1 MKPGSLRSS
10 FALIGCSLEE
20 CQIAE
25 ALIEHADFLAPRGP
39 VFQVDAFLRAPA
51 KPDLWEFPESNSM
64 FPQKRIRHDLLE
76 NPRAESQAANLE
88 SHKSNKTRS
97 EARRV

>member
-1 MKPGSLRSS
+1 MHRRGVTWRK
-10 FALIGCSLEE
+10 
-20 CQIAE
+20 IAE

-39 VFQVDAFLRAPA
+39 VFQVDAFLRAPS

-76 NPRAESQAANLE
+76 NPRAESQAANSE
-88 SHKSNKTRS
+88 SHKSNKIFGKPS
-97 EARRV
+97 L